1 MDASNLLRAVAAAPD
16 DDAPRLVY
24 ADWLEQQGD
33 PRGEFIAVQCALAA
47 LAGLSGAPLDRRA
60 ALEARERALIGAN
73 RRRWLAELDLTASE
87 GAFRRGFVEDV
98 TLWYSRLLEVHEALV
113 PVPAPIRG
121 LHLHARPEDAADRI
135 PRLLALPLVDGLTRL
150 SFTGVR
156 LNNTAMTALAGAAEL
171 RGLRSLGL
179 KGHVSTPEALRILC
193 SSTHLGGL
201 TSLDLS
207 FGGLGVDEAKQL
219 ASSPHGLGNL
229 THLNLAGVQ
238 LKTEGALALLSATR
252 LPLLRHLDL
261 SANAIEGPAAL
272 VSFGA
277 LVPLE
282 SLNLAGNDIRAAELQ
297 GVAPGSEPA
306 TLRELNLSYNDLGDG
321 GARALAALPQL
332 ARLTK
337 LQLFGCTIGDAG
349 VAALVS
355 STTLSGLTALSL
367 GQNRVGLE
375 GAKALAASPHLD
387 GMRELNLRGC
397 SIDDEPAGLLR
408 ERFGD
413 SVLL

>member
-24 ADWLEQQGD
+24 ADWLEQRGD

-47 LAGLSGAPLDRRA
+47 LSGLSGAPLDRRA
-60 ALEARERALIGAN
+60 ALEARERELIGPN

-98 TLWYSRLLEVHEALV
+98 TLWFSRLLEMHEALSSA
-113 PVPAPIRG
+113 PAPIRG
-121 LHLHARPEDAADRI
+121 LHLHARPEDAAGRI
-135 PRLLALPLVDGLTRL
+135 PRLLALPLVSGLTRL
-150 SFTGVR
+150 SFTGLP
-156 LNNTAMTALAGAAEL
+156 LNKTAMTALAGAAEL

-179 KGHVSTPEALRILC
+179 KGHVVNAEMLRILG

-201 TSLDLS
+201 RSLDLS
-207 FGGLGVDEAKQL
+207 FEKREVDEAKWL

-229 THLNLAGVQ
+229 TRLDLAGAF
-238 LKTEGALALLSATR
+238 LHTEGALALLSATS

-261 SANAIEGPAAL
+261 SANRIEGPAAL
-272 VSFGA
+272 TSFGA
-277 LVPLE
+277 LVHLE
-282 SLNLAGNDIRAAELQ
+282 SLNLAGNAITIPEQ
-297 GVAPGSEPA
+297 GVAPGPEP
-306 TLRELNLSYNDLGDG
+306 TSLRELNLSYNDLGDG
-321 GARALAALPQL
+321 GARALAAWPQL

-337 LQLFGCTIGDAG
+337 LQLFGCKIRDAG

-355 STTLSGLTALSL
+355 STHLSGLTALSL

-387 GMRELNLRGC
+387 GMRELNLREC
-397 SIDDEPAGLLR
+397 SMDHESAGLLR

-413 SVLL
+413 RVLL